1 MEYKCQCISL
11 TIGWSPLHSQ
21 SSNGLVVITVLDG
34 LTAALIQTFLD
45 HRELAAQLLV
55 ASGALASELIVESLG
70 GTLAPLSKR
79 AFQ

>member
-1 MEYKCQCISL
+1 MIL
-11 TIGWSPLHSQ
+11 LPVVALGRSPADIL
-21 SSNGLVVITVLDG
+21 VLDG
-34 LTAALIQTFLD
+34 LTATLIQEFLD
-45 HRELAAQLLV
+45 HRELTAPLFV